1 MSIAVLMCLAA
12 AVAPITDIPF
22 DDDYGLIFFEARI
35 NDSEPVAFF
44 LDTGFDFS
52 IIDAEIASKLGLT
65 FIETKDEAQP
75 GGSVEMSRLSPVSL
89 SIGGLKIDNVH
100 LTAAPLSGAASFVG
114 RKFGGILGHDVL
126 ERYVVD
132 IDYPNRRLRFLAAD
146 SWEHSG
152 PGQILPVTIHN
163 NEVFV
168 NAGIEMP
175 WGRTVFGPFKLDTGS
190 IDVAGLNLNFVQDS
204 ALIGPGTKEISAG
217 GVAMGGSTEGRMF
230 RAAAFIF
237 GADRIENPV
246 IGYTVDSAGFEN
258 RDNAGTFGGA
268 VLSRY
273 RLILDYQ
280 RNRIIVEDGPNVNE
294 AVPEN
299 LSGLLIISPGP
310 TFESLVIAQVLP
322 GSAAE
327 EAGLAPGDEIIS
339 ADGRNGWTL
348 REIRK
353 AFEEPGPVQ
362 MVVSRDGTSLEIT
375 LDRRPVVP
383 RD

>member
-1 MSIAVLMCLAA
+1 
-12 AVAPITDIPF
+12 
-22 DDDYGLIFFEARI
+22 
-35 NDSEPVAFF
+35 VAFF